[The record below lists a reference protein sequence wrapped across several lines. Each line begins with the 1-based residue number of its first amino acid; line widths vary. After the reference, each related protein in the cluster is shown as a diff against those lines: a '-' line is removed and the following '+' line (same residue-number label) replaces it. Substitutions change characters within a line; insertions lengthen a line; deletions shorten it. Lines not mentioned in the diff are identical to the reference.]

1 MNFEFN
7 NNVPIYVQIVEQLKI
22 HIISGKIKPGG
33 RLPSVRELALMLK
46 VNPNTLQKALQ
57 ELEEIKLIYTERT
70 NGKFVTENQ
79 KLINKYKNEY
89 ALELS
94 KKYLDNMEQIDFKLN
109 DTIKYLKELGGKE

>member
-22 HIISGKIKPGG
+22 QIISGKMKPGE
-33 RLPSVRELALMLK
+33 RISSVRDLALQLK

-57 ELEEIKLIYTERT
+57 ELEEQKLIYTERT

-79 KLINKYKNEY
+79 KLIDKYKNEY
-89 ALELS
+89 AIDLS
-94 KKYLDNMEQIDFKLN
+94 KKYIDNMKEIGFELN
-109 DTIKYLKELGGKE
+109 EVIEYLKELGGKL